1 MSEPL
6 ANPTLVL
13 GLGAFGRE
21 VCALLVRDHRLT
33 PSSVE
38 GPPSSVEGVPPNL
51 VVLRAALSA
60 QETDVHDEASLGVL
74 LDEVHAV
81 ARRLLDLKQRV
92 ETTGASDARPPRL
105 DVLLL
110 ADLSEA
116 GAAPR
121 VPVLCERIGL
131 RLREAF
137 RPIFAGTGG
146 RLTVCPVLALPRA
159 VRGRAEVR
167 EAVDGLD
174 ALARAKDERRRPLA
188 PVYLVEDQCARY
200 VLSPDEVV
208 RSVAAWLHLV
218 LFSGL
223 RHHEDALKSLVEQ
236 DGEAVAPFAT
246 FACATLEFDTRP
258 LERYCAGRIA
268 LEMAEAMLEE
278 QDAVS
283 DAESAAKRLSPEAV
297 LAQAL
302 SRGTYDKPIADELK
316 LDRAALTLRDPEWKE
331 SPEEVSALLSP
342 YVAGALDSADRQRA
356 DIEGFRMEA
365 AARLVDAGGLD
376 VLTKAEK
383 AVEDEIARCLKES
396 PAGAERARLRL
407 QALQSRLE
415 RLDDASKRAVNRPDL
430 PKLPEP
436 KRLKEAERAAHEA
449 LERRPRLFRM
459 ASWGLAATGLM
470 TVFLAGV
477 TRFAWRFTASERIP
491 IDAADVTPEGW
502 TAYLVG
508 WPFVALWAGFI
519 AAAWVAFT
527 LVRHYRAEHRALL
540 ARFEELRRAA
550 REHYGDLER
559 YFAKRV
565 AYSQDLWS
573 ARVAAHLRAR
583 VEGEKALLEASC
595 ASLQK
600 SRDRLAEDLRAQ
612 VGDGAAGAGGILF
625 RGLLSGADMAAIY
638 EAKAKPQNAAVL
650 AQRFVDE
657 TSAGPER
664 WRGGDGADRSTL
676 LSFAQRLCPDLTRLR
691 PFAEP
696 TTSSSAWAG
705 GTRGRASEFLRQL
718 ASKLTVPL
726 ELGVD
731 NEGRSTTYVAY
742 VPKDSRAEVEA
753 VLRGEDLTRRWTVR
767 EAADERR
774 MHLFIATR
782 DIARRSLK
790 LLEPDG
796 EAS

>member
-21 VCALLVRDHRLT
+21 VCALLVRDT
-33 PSSVE
+33 ADPST
-38 GPPSSVEGVPPNL
+38 GLGTGLPPPNL
-51 VVLRAALSA
+51 VILRANLGANEEGQPRSLDA
-60 QETDVHDEASLGVL
+60 KDEAGLGKL
-74 LDEVHAV
+74 LGEIHDA
-81 ARRLLDLKQRV
+81 ARSLLDLKQRV
-92 ETTGASDARPPRL
+92 ETTLAGDARPPRL
-105 DVLLL
+105 DILML
-110 ADLSEA
+110 ADLGEA
-116 GAAPR
+116 GAAPL
-121 VPVLCERIGL
+121 VPLLCERVGVQ
-131 RLREAF
+131 LREAF

-159 VRGRAEVR
+159 VRGRAEMR
-167 EAVDGLD
+167 EAVDALD

-200 VLSPDEVV
+200 VLSPGEVV
-208 RSVAAWLHLV
+208 RTVASWLHLV
-218 LFSGL
+218 LYSGL

-236 DGEAVAPFAT
+236 DGESVAPFAT

-268 LEMAEAMLEE
+268 LEIAEAMLEE

-302 SRGTYDKPIADELK
+302 SRGTYDKPIAEELK
-316 LDRAALTLRDPEWKE
+316 LDRAALALRDPEWRE
-331 SPEEVSALLSP
+331 SPEDVSALLGP
-342 YVAGALDSADRQRA
+342 FVARALDSADKQRA

-383 AVEDEIARCLKES
+383 AVEDEVARCLKES

-407 QALQSRLE
+407 EALQSRLE
-415 RLDDASKRAVNRPDL
+415 RLDETSQRAINKPDL
-430 PKLPEP
+430 PKLPET
-436 KRLKEAERAAHEA
+436 KRLLEAERAANQA
-449 LERRPRLFRM
+449 LDRRPRLGRLVG
-459 ASWGLAATGLM
+459 WGVAAAGLLA
-470 TVFLAGV
+470 VFLAGV
-477 TRFAWRFTASERIP
+477 TRFAWRATATERIP
-491 IDAADVTPEGW
+491 LDAADVTPEGW
-502 TAYLVG
+502 TAYVVG
-508 WPFVALWAGFI
+508 WPYVGIWAGI
-519 AAAWVAFT
+519 LAAAWVAFT
-527 LVRHYRAEHRALL
+527 LVRHYRAEHQALL
-540 ARFEELRRAA
+540 GRFEELRRSA
-550 REHYGDLER
+550 REHFGDLER

-565 AYSQDLWS
+565 AYSQDLWGS
-573 ARVAAHLRAR
+573 RVASHLRAR
-583 VEGEKALLEASC
+583 VEGEKALLEASR

-600 SRDRLAEDLRAQ
+600 SRDRLAEEVRAQ
-612 VGDGAAGAGGILF
+612 AGEGPAATSGILF

-638 EAKAKPQNAAVL
+638 EAKAKPQSAAAL

-657 TSAGPER
+657 TAAGPER
-664 WRGGDGADRSTL
+664 WRGGDYAERQTL
-676 LSFAQRLCPDLTRLR
+676 LAFAQRLCPDLTRLR
-691 PFAEP
+691 PFAEGP
-696 TTSSSAWAG
+696 TSWAG
-705 GTRGRASEFLRQL
+705 GARGRASEFLRQL

-731 NEGRSTTYVAY
+731 NEGRTTTYVAY

-767 EAADERR
+767 EAGDERR

-782 DIARRSLK
+782 DVARRSLK

-796 EAS
+796 EGH

>member
-21 VCALLVRDHRLT
+21 VCALLVRDT
-33 PSSVE
+33 AD
-38 GPPSSVEGVPPNL
+38 VPPANL
-51 VVLRAALSA
+51 VVVQVALGAASGLPRTLEA
-60 QETDVHDEASLGVL
+60 GDEESLGRL
-74 LDEVHAV
+74 LGEIHDA
-81 ARRLLDLKQRV
+81 ARSLLDLRQRV
-92 ETTGASDARPPRL
+92 ETTAAGDARPPRL
-105 DVLLL
+105 DILML

-116 GAAPR
+116 GAAPLL
-121 VPVLCERIGL
+121 PLLCERIGVE
-131 RLREAF
+131 LREAF

-146 RLTVCPVLALPRA
+146 RLTVCPVLSLPRA
-159 VRGRAEVR
+159 VRGRAGVR
-167 EAVDGLD
+167 EAVDALD
-174 ALARAKDERRRPLA
+174 ALARAKDERKRPLA

-200 VLSPDEVV
+200 VLSPGEVV
-208 RSVAAWLHLV
+208 RTVAAWLHLV
-218 LFSGL
+218 LYSGL

-236 DGEAVAPFAT
+236 DGESVAPFAT

-258 LERYCAGRIA
+258 LERYCASRIA
-268 LEMAEAMLEE
+268 LEVAEAMLEE

-302 SRGTYDKPIADELK
+302 SRGTYDKPIAEELK
-316 LDRAALTLRDPEWKE
+316 LDRAALSLRDPEWRE
-331 SPEEVSALLSP
+331 SPEEVEALLAP
-342 YVAGALDSADRQRA
+342 FVERALGSADKQRA

-376 VLTKAEK
+376 VLTRAEK
-383 AVEDEIARCLKES
+383 AVEDEVARCLKES

-407 QALQSRLE
+407 EALVSRLE
-415 RLDDASKRAVNRPDL
+415 RLDETSKRAVNKPDL

-436 KRLKEAERAAHEA
+436 KRLLDAERAAKQA
-449 LERRPRLFRM
+449 LERRPRLWRM
-459 ASWGLAATGLM
+459 AGWGGAAAGLLA
-470 TVFLAGV
+470 VSLAGV
-477 TRFAWRFTASERIP
+477 TRFVWRASASERIP
-491 IDAADVTPEGW
+491 FYSTDVAPEGW
-502 TAYLVG
+502 AAYVVG
-508 WPFVALWAGFI
+508 WPYLAVWSGLVAL
-519 AAAWVAFT
+519 AWVATT
-527 LVRHYRAEHRALL
+527 LARHYRAEHLGLL
-540 ARFEELRRAA
+540 SRFEELRRAA

-565 AYSQDLWS
+565 AYSQDLWG

-583 VEGEKALLEASC
+583 VEGEKALLEASR

-600 SRDRLAEDLRAQ
+600 GRDRLAEDLRVQA
-612 VGDGAAGAGGILF
+612 GEGPSAASGILF

-638 EAKAKPQNAAVL
+638 EAKAKPQSAAAL

-657 TSAGPER
+657 ASAGPDR
-664 WRGGDGADRSTL
+664 WRGGDWADRLTL
-676 LSFAQRLCPDLTRLR
+676 LSFASRLCPDLTRLR
-691 PFAEP
+691 PFAEGP
-696 TTSSSAWAG
+696 GSWAG
-705 GTRGRASEFLRQL
+705 GARGRASEFLKQL

-731 NEGRSTTYVAY
+731 TEGRATSYVAY
-742 VPKDSRAEVEA
+742 VPRDSRAEVEA
-753 VLRGEDLTRRWTVR
+753 VLKGEDLTRRWTVR

-782 DIARRSLK
+782 DVARRSLK